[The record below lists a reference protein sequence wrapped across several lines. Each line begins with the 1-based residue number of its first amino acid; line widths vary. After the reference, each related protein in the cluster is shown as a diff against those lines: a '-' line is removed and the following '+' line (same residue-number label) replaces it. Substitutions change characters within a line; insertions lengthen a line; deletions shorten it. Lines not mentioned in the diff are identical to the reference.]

1 MISQNEI
8 QFLPLGGCG
17 EIGMNMSLYGYGGH
31 WLMVDCGVT
40 FGDSSTPGVELIVPD
55 PHFIIQNNQ
64 KLTGII
70 ITHAHED
77 HLGGLPYLWRQ
88 LKCPVYAT
96 PFAAGLLRKKL
107 AEVGLSELVTIIE
120 FSSGNQVNVDP
131 FEISFIPVAHSVP
144 ETHCLAIKTGI
155 GTIVHASDWKIDK
168 EPLIG
173 LPTDEACFRE
183 VGNTGVLALL
193 CDSTNVFEDGFS
205 GSEGALRQSMIE
217 VISNCKGRVVV
228 AFFASNV
235 ARMETC
241 IRAAQENNR
250 RIALVGR
257 SLIRIAEI
265 AKSCGYLSDCPEFID
280 VRDIG
285 YLPQEE
291 VLIMVTGSQGESRA
305 ALSRIS
311 NDNHPEISFTEGDTV
326 IFSSREIPGN
336 ELSIGRLKNQLAK
349 LNVHVIEENDAF
361 VHVSGHPAR
370 EELKQLYDWIN
381 PSLMIPI
388 HGETRHLIEHCRL
401 AKKCGI
407 PSALKVENGEV
418 LSIRPD
424 KAEIIKEVQS
434 GRYAVDGRRLIPL
447 KGDVMKSRRRLNLT
461 GNALVTIVLDKHC
474 ELLKVPKIS
483 APGIVDDMGQ
493 DVVMHSKAVSS
504 IEKTIQLMSRK
515 QKIDDEKIN
524 RVVSSSIRKIF
535 HQETGKRPMVIL
547 HIVRV

>member
-107 AEVGLSELVTIIE
+107 VEVGLSELVTIIE

-205 GSEGALRQSMIE
+205 GSEGTLRQSMIE
-217 VISNCKGRVVV
+217 VISNCKGRVAV

-265 AKSCGYLSDCPEFID
+265 AKNCGYLSDCPEFID

-474 ELLKVPKIS
+474 ELLKVPKLS

-535 HQETGKRPMVIL
+535 YQETGKRPMVIL